1 MVLSKNRR
9 GKRTRMKWIL
19 IALSGVVLAVGGWTA
34 NRAAT
39 SVTYEEYNQHVYRA
53 DEKFDAVQ
61 NEMKEQRNRVEDK
74 LDEIQQYLMTEH
86 E

>member
-1 MVLSKNRR
+1 MIWRSA
-9 GKRTRMKWIL
+9 I
-19 IALSGVVLAVGGWTA
+19 IALITLALGVGGWTA
-34 NRAAT
+34 NRAAE
-39 SVTYEEYNQHVYRA
+39 SVPRTEYQEHVRNA

-74 LDEIQQYLMTEH
+74 LDEIQRYLMTPH

>member
-1 MVLSKNRR
+1 MIWRLSI
-9 GKRTRMKWIL
+9 GAL
-19 IALSGVVLAVGGWTA
+19 IALALSVGGWTA

-39 SVTYEEYNQHVYRA
+39 SVPRSEYNEHVYNA

-61 NEMKEQRNRVEDK
+61 QEIKEQRNRVEDK
-74 LDEIQQYLMTEH
+74 LDEIQRYLMTPH